1 MGKRRPLKGPY
12 PPPGWARRP
21 QLTMC
26 GLEVHKDG
34 GVHKTIDDINRK
46 KMTVFGRH
54 KKFCD
59 VLIKHPS
66 ISNQHA
72 AIVHGKSGNMYL
84 IDLDSMHG
92 TKLNDKKLS
101 AEKREVLQN
110 NDIIRFGA
118 STREYRVKLVLGE
131 EDDSEE
137 EEEEKPRKR
146 KRSKEEPSNSSKKAK
161 KSKGES
167 DDVSGKIACRH
178 LLVKHVESRRPSS
191 WKESEITRTKKE
203 AIKVIESFR
212 KKLLNFDGDEIE
224 DEFIKLAEKESDC
237 NSHKRGGDLGKF
249 GKNKMQK
256 AFEDV
261 AFALDIGELSEP
273 VETQSGIHLI
283 YRLSMSN

>member
-1 MGKRRPLKGPY
+1 MKGPY

-26 GLEVHKDG
+26 GLEVYKDG
-34 GVHKTIDDINRK
+34 GIHKTIDDINRK

-92 TKLNDKKLS
+92 TKLNEKKLS
-101 AEKREVLQN
+101 PEKREVLKN
-110 NDIIRFGA
+110 NDKIRFGA
-118 STREYRVKLVLGE
+118 STREYIVKLSIG
-131 EDDSEE
+131 DDSDEE
-137 EEEEKPRKR
+137 EEEEEPPTRKR
-146 KRSKEEPSNSSKKAK
+146 KRQKEEPTKSSKKAK
-161 KSKGES
+161 KSSKGDAE
-167 DDVSGKIACRH
+167 DASGKIACRH

-191 WKESEITRTKKE
+191 WKSDTITRTKAE
-203 AIKVIESFR
+203 AIEIIQGFR
-212 KKLLNFDGDEIE
+212 SKLLEFPADEVE
-224 DEFIKLAEKESDC
+224 QEFVKLAEKESDC
-237 NSHKRGGDLGKF
+237 NSYKRGGDLGKF

-261 AFALDIGELSEP
+261 AFSLEVGELSEP
-273 VETQSGIHLI
+273 VETQSGVHLI
-283 YRLSMSN
+283 YRLMN